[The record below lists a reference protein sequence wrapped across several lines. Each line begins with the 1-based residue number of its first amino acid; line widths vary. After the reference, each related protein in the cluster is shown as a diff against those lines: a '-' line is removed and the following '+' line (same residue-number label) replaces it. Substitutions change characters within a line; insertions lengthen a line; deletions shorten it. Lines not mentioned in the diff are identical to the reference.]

1 MEEKKDIKIYIIKP
15 ETNADIDNLSENI
28 SILIYEISSESS
40 LDSTFTD
47 KTELNDL
54 IKQYRDFFG
63 NDKVNHKTRHKLI
76 RLVKN
81 LIKFSIKK

>member
-63 NDKVNHKTRHKLI
+63 NDKVNHKTRDKLI